1 MTLEELKKIRTIL
14 SAATGL
20 EDEDQEIIGAALKA
34 IDALIKPRTTK
45 PAAQPA
51 PVQGWRADVQ
61 KVRDSLEPEDWCGD
75 EKMIDVLDRVLAQKP
90 CCSNMAAG
98 TSCLS
103 DPNANCPLLAT
114 PRAAPVPL
122 TDEQINA
129 IWNARD
135 LPEHQSKLS
144 AFGMDRIR
152 AIIKAALNTPP
163 AQPAPVQ
170 PVAWAD
176 AYAISNLPA
185 VDEAIRALLDDKTA
199 DNATAVVQAILGAVP
214 PKQPAPVQE
223 LQRYSPNGEGGM
235 EVDSLG
241 AYVKHQDVSN
251 PPAAPVQELELAGFA
266 MKDGIPVSAV
276 FSDGSHAV
284 SVDGFTWTAQ
294 PPAAPVQKQ
303 PQNCGTGYCS
313 CIECVMEPAPVQ
325 VDAWPCVI
333 AEADFEQNTIT
344 LKMQCSDYKVGAG
357 KHWLHTTKPAAQPA
371 QPAVPEGWK
380 LVPAVPT
387 NEWVNNLAKMQ
398 TGNLE
403 EVPFVEIHQCIAELL
418 AAAPKKGQL

>member
-45 PAAQPA
+45 PAA
-51 PVQGWRADVQ
+51 
-61 KVRDSLEPEDWCGD
+61 
-75 EKMIDVLDRVLAQKP
+75 
-90 CCSNMAAG
+90 
-98 TSCLS
+98 
-103 DPNANCPLLAT
+103 
-114 PRAAPVPL
+114 
-122 TDEQINA
+122 
-129 IWNARD
+129 
-135 LPEHQSKLS
+135 
-144 AFGMDRIR
+144 
-152 AIIKAALNTPP
+152 
-163 AQPAPVQ
+163 
-170 PVAWAD
+170 
-176 AYAISNLPA
+176 
-185 VDEAIRALLDDKTA
+185 
-199 DNATAVVQAILGAVP
+199 
-214 PKQPAPVQE
+214 PVQE

-235 EVDSLG
+235 KVDSLG

-251 PPAAPVQELELAGFA
+251 PPEAPVQERELAGFA

-276 FSDGSHAV
+276 FSDGSRAV

-294 PPAAPVQKQ
+294 PPAAPVQKR

-333 AEADFEQNTIT
+333 AEADFEQDTIT

-357 KHWLHTTKPAAQPA
+357 QHWLHTTKPAA